1 MILIIDNG
9 SQYTHL
15 IKRNCRELGF
25 DAEMLY
31 SKAPYSEVEELM
43 KSGIAKIILSG
54 GPSSV
59 YSDPPNL
66 SSMICGKV
74 LDGGIRLPLLGIC
87 YGHQM
92 IGHIFGAKVAKG
104 ASAEYGLGEV
114 EIDDEDVLFKGIPKK
129 IRAWVS
135 HFDEVKELP
144 KGFVKLAHSS
154 TCPIE
159 AMRHEEKQIF
169 GVQFHPEVWH
179 TEKGEDILRNFLEIS
194 GLPGERSEI

>member
-15 IKRNCRELGF
+15 IKRGCRELGF
-25 DAEMLY
+25 EVDTLY
-31 SKAPYSEVEELM
+31 NKATQDEFDEFMRKGVV
-43 KSGIAKIILSG
+43 KIILSG

-66 SSMICGKV
+66 SSMVCGRTR
-74 LDGGIRLPLLGIC
+74 DGKLRAPLLGIC

-92 IGHIFGAKVAKG
+92 IAHTWGAKVAKG

-114 EIDDEDVLFKGIPKK
+114 EIDDEDALFRGVPKR

-144 KGFVKLAHSS
+144 KGFVKLAHSP
-154 TCPIE
+154 TCAIE
-159 AMRHEEKQIF
+159 AMRHKECPVF
-169 GVQFHPEVWH
+169 SVQFHPEVWH
-179 TEKGEDILRNFLEIS
+179 TEHGEDILRNFLEHS
-194 GLPGERSEI
+194 GD

>member
-15 IKRNCRELGF
+15 IKRNCREMGF

-31 SKAPYSEVEELM
+31 GKAGYDKVEEFL

-54 GPSSV
+54 GPGSV

-66 SSMICGKV
+66 SSMICEKV
-74 LDGGIRLPLLGIC
+74 KAGEILLPLLGVC

-92 IGHIFGAKVAKG
+92 IAHVFGAKVAKG

-114 EIDDEDVLFKGIPKK
+114 EIDSQDVLFKNVPKK

-135 HFDEVKELP
+135 HFDEAKELP
-144 KGFVKLAHSS
+144 KGFVGLAHSQ

-159 AMRHEEKQIF
+159 AMRHNKMPVF

-179 TEKGEDILRNFLEIS
+179 TEHGEDILRNFLEIS
-194 GLPGERSEI
+194 KLPTD

>member
-15 IKRNCRELGF
+15 IKRNCRELAYE
-25 DAEMLY
+25 AETLY
-31 SKAPYSEVEELM
+31 SKMDYGKVEELM

-59 YSDPPNL
+59 YNDPPNL
-66 SSMICGKV
+66 GSMICEKV
-74 LDGGIRLPLLGIC
+74 RDGEITVPLFGIC

-92 IGHIFGAKVAKG
+92 IAHVWKAKVG
-104 ASAEYGLGEV
+104 RGVSAEYGMGEV
-114 EIDDEDVLFKGIPKK
+114 SIDDKDVIFAGIPDKL
-129 IRAWVS
+129 RVWVS

-144 KGFVKLAHSS
+144 EGFVGLAHSRVCG
-154 TCPIE
+154 TE
-159 AMRHEEKQIF
+159 AMRHKERPIF

-179 TEKGEDILRNFLEIS
+179 TEHGEDIIRNFLEIS
-194 GLPGERSEI
+194 GHKNRS